1 MAERHAILHL
11 PALGRA
17 CVHVAQH
24 SPSQLLRLT
33 ETSSLRRPL
42 CYDTNLITH
51 IYIMYLISM
60 LHIQHYYLYFWFAY
74 IINFC
79 IALYNACS
87 SVLSVAGIQHS
98 DKNQLWGGWVGGK
111 SLSRWLTLSHQ
122 SSSLRGVGPCDAYWL
137 VLHGLF
143 SLLPY
148 TTKDYLLI
156 DGTAYSEL
164 GPPLSTINQENAPKA
179 CHRPM

>member
-1 MAERHAILHL
+1 MHVLVCFL
-11 PALGRA
+11 LLGYNT
-17 CVHVAQH
+17 
-24 SPSQLLRLT
+24 LT
-33 ETSSLRRPL
+33 KPT
-42 CYDTNLITH
+42 
-51 IYIMYLISM
+51 M
-60 LHIQHYYLYFWFAY
+60 
-74 IINFC
+74 
-79 IALYNACS
+79 
-87 SVLSVAGIQHS
+87 
-98 DKNQLWGGWVGGK
+98 GGWVGGK

-179 CHRPM
+179 CHRPMWWRQSLSGGPLFSADSNLFQVTKPNQHSAWGWAFVFSPLWCGTRRTGALPLFHAQHLE